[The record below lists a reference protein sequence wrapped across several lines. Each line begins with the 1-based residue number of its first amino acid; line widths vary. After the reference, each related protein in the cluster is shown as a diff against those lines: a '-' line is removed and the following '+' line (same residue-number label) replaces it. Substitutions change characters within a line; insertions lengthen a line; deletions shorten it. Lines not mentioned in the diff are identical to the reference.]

1 MPTRN
6 RQISARS
13 NQPTRGGLVRSRPN
27 GEFILGSAL
36 NVGSVLLSAPH
47 HFSWAADMRCLYAL
61 YPARDWRDPMV
72 ACIRTAGREPK
83 SRCVQPQ
90 RRAVPPRGRCAGLFE
105 YAICTDAVRSIADPD
120 LDASI
125 ESVKADPDVAAMQ
138 PPGHQLEVEHYHCC
152 KYWMFDHAL
161 PQKGNIASGAR
172 NCFVHLVTLLDVSY
186 LAGAGWTGPTAEIG
200 ENCPTV
206 TSPEDTRS

>member
-61 YPARDWRDPMV
+61 YPARDWRDRMV
-72 ACIRTAGREPK
+72 ACIRTAGRAEEPLRAATAP
-83 SRCVQPQ
+83 RCPST
-90 RRAVPPRGRCAGLFE
+90 G
-105 YAICTDAVRSIADPD
+105 
-120 LDASI
+120 
-125 ESVKADPDVAAMQ
+125 
-138 PPGHQLEVEHYHCC
+138 
-152 KYWMFDHAL
+152 AL
-161 PQKGNIASGAR
+161 R
-172 NCFVHLVTLLDVSY
+172 
-186 LAGAGWTGPTAEIG
+186 
-200 ENCPTV
+200 
-206 TSPEDTRS
+206 